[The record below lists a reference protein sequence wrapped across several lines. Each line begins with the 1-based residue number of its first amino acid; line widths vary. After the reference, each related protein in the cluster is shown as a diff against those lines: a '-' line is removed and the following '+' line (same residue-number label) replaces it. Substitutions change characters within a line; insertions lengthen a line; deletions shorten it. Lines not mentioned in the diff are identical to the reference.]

1 MGLSREK
8 ENGSRRVRSDM
19 TVALCGNPN
28 VGKSTVFNALTGMH
42 RHTGNWT
49 GKTVSLGF
57 GAVKCGGR
65 KIELVDLP
73 GAYSLD
79 FLSPEEKV
87 SRDFIA
93 SGEAEMSVIVCDA
106 LALER
111 NLILVIQILEI
122 NPRAVICLNLI
133 DEAEKRGIYP
143 DCRALSDAL
152 GVPVIPCAARS
163 GAGLDGLCKAMSK
176 VTSPSSYRTD
186 YGPLIESA
194 ADELVR
200 TLEIS
205 RFDALGVISG
215 NFEPAAGKENSAAA
229 YNVANLLKKR
239 GISPA
244 AAAEFIRTRRAAEAS
259 RLAFSAI
266 AEKPLPSRA
275 ASIWDRL
282 LTGKYTA
289 APIMCA
295 MLFLIFWLT
304 AWGANLPER
313 AFVVAFRRT

>member
-1 MGLSREK
+1 
-8 ENGSRRVRSDM
+8 M

-87 SRDFIA
+87 SGDFIA

-133 DEAEKRGIYP
+133 DEAEKRGDIPRLPAHFPTRSAYP
-143 DCRALSDAL
+143 
-152 GVPVIPCAARS
+152 
-163 GAGLDGLCKAMSK
+163 
-176 VTSPSSYRTD
+176 
-186 YGPLIESA
+186 
-194 ADELVR
+194 
-200 TLEIS
+200 
-205 RFDALGVISG
+205 
-215 NFEPAAGKENSAAA
+215 
-229 YNVANLLKKR
+229 
-239 GISPA
+239 
-244 AAAEFIRTRRAAEAS
+244 
-259 RLAFSAI
+259 
-266 AEKPLPSRA
+266 
-275 ASIWDRL
+275 
-282 LTGKYTA
+282 
-289 APIMCA
+289 
-295 MLFLIFWLT
+295 
-304 AWGANLPER
+304 
-313 AFVVAFRRT
+313 

>member
-122 NPRAVICLNLI
+122 NPAR
-133 DEAEKRGIYP
+133 RHMP
-143 DCRALSDAL
+143 QSD
-152 GVPVIPCAARS
+152 R
-163 GAGLDGLCKAMSK
+163 
-176 VTSPSSYRTD
+176 
-186 YGPLIESA
+186 
-194 ADELVR
+194 
-200 TLEIS
+200 
-205 RFDALGVISG
+205 
-215 NFEPAAGKENSAAA
+215 
-229 YNVANLLKKR
+229 
-239 GISPA
+239 
-244 AAAEFIRTRRAAEAS
+244 
-259 RLAFSAI
+259 
-266 AEKPLPSRA
+266 
-275 ASIWDRL
+275 
-282 LTGKYTA
+282 
-289 APIMCA
+289 
-295 MLFLIFWLT
+295 
-304 AWGANLPER
+304 
-313 AFVVAFRRT
+313 

>member
-1 MGLSREK
+1 
-8 ENGSRRVRSDM
+8 M

-229 YNVANLLKKR
+229 YNVANLLK
-239 GISPA
+239 
-244 AAAEFIRTRRAAEAS
+244 TRRRSFAACIFRNCGKAVTLPCRINMGS
-259 RLAFSAI
+259 FAHGQIHRRADNVRDAVSHLLADGVGS
-266 AEKPLPSRA
+266 K
-275 ASIWDRL
+275 
-282 LTGKYTA
+282 
-289 APIMCA
+289 
-295 MLFLIFWLT
+295 
-304 AWGANLPER
+304 LPER